1 MEYRKLGNTGLDVS
15 VVGFGG
21 EHLDRK
27 PYAQV
32 EETIDAV
39 LENGINIMDIFMPG
53 HEIRR
58 NIGKALGSRRKDVI
72 IQGHICSVDLNQQ
85 YDISRD
91 LDTCK
96 RYFDNLLQD
105 LKTDYIDIGMLFFID
120 SEDDYNGIFHT
131 GIIEYV
137 KGLKKSGVIRAIG
150 ASSHNPIMAKKAI
163 ETGLVE
169 VLLFSINP
177 AFDLVPGDKSIF
189 EALDSNFDKNTLF
202 TLDPLRAELYSL
214 CESRGTGIT
223 VMKTFGAGKLLS
235 KEHSPFSDALTP
247 EQCIH
252 YALSRPAVSSVL
264 LGCKSRAEIEAAV
277 KYLTASDEERDYSN
291 IISTYEQSFGG
302 KCMYCNH
309 CRPCPSDIDIAAVT
323 KYLDIAR
330 LMPNA
335 VPPSIVQHYKALSA
349 HGSNCISCGSCEAR
363 CPFSVAVIENMK
375 KAADIFGV

>member
-131 GIIEYV
+131 EIIEYV

-189 EALDSNFDKNTLF
+189 EALDSNFDKKTLF
-202 TLDPLRAELYSL
+202 TLDPLRTELYSL

-264 LGCKSRAEIEAAV
+264 LGCKNRAEIEAAV
-277 KYLTASDEERDYSN
+277 KYLTVSDEERDYSN

-349 HGSNCISCGSCEAR
+349 HGSNCITCGSCEAR